1 MIASAYSVAFDGLE
15 ARLVEVQCALSPGLP
30 GFSMVGLPDKA
41 VSEAKER
48 VRAALQSLGIA
59 LPAKKITLNLAPAD
73 LPKEGAHFDLPIAL
87 SLLAAVDIL
96 PKEEIAATLSMGEL
110 SLDGRLLPVL
120 GALPAALA
128 AAEHD
133 LSLLCPRS
141 SAAEAAWV
149 GAAEILAAGS
159 LDQILR
165 HFTGQT
171 PLPAVD
177 AVTLPPAAIA
187 HDLRAVKGLHRAKR
201 ALEIAAA
208 GRHHMLMMG
217 PPGTGKSFLAKC
229 LPGILPPLSVTEALE
244 TSMIHSLAGLLPAEG
259 ISRNRPYFE
268 PHHSASMVAL
278 VGGGRKAQPGQISF
292 AHNGVLFLDELPEFA
307 RPALESLRQ
316 PLETGSVMI
325 ARANAHVRYPSR
337 FLLLAAANPC
347 RCGHLLDADRACNR
361 APICGQDYLGKI
373 SGPLLDRFDL
383 RIDFAPLRFT
393 DTDLRADG
401 ESSSTVAAR
410 VAAARARQ
418 TARYGEDAKI
428 RTNADLEGAS
438 LDEHATPDAESRSFI
453 NKFADKMGLSSR
465 GYYRILKVARTIA
478 DLEGTEKI
486 GLPHVTEAISYRL
499 DVKFD

>member
-177 AVTLPPAAIA
+177 AVTLP
-187 HDLRAVKGLHRAKR
+187 
-201 ALEIAAA
+201 
-208 GRHHMLMMG
+208 
-217 PPGTGKSFLAKC
+217 
-229 LPGILPPLSVTEALE
+229 LPP
-244 TSMIHSLAGLLPAEG
+244 
-259 ISRNRPYFE
+259 SR
-268 PHHSASMVAL
+268 M
-278 VGGGRKAQPGQISF
+278 
-292 AHNGVLFLDELPEFA
+292 
-307 RPALESLRQ
+307 
-316 PLETGSVMI
+316 T
-325 ARANAHVRYPSR
+325 
-337 FLLLAAANPC
+337 
-347 RCGHLLDADRACNR
+347 
-361 APICGQDYLGKI
+361 
-373 SGPLLDRFDL
+373 
-383 RIDFAPLRFT
+383 
-393 DTDLRADG
+393 
-401 ESSSTVAAR
+401 
-410 VAAARARQ
+410 
-418 TARYGEDAKI
+418 
-428 RTNADLEGAS
+428 
-438 LDEHATPDAESRSFI
+438 
-453 NKFADKMGLSSR
+453 
-465 GYYRILKVARTIA
+465 
-478 DLEGTEKI
+478 
-486 GLPHVTEAISYRL
+486 
-499 DVKFD
+499 